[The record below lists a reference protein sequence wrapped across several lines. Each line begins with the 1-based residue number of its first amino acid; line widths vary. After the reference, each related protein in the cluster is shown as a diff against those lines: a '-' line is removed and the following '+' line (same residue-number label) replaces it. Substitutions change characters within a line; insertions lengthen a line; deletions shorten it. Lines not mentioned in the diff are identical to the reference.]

1 MYMRV
6 MRGFEHDLFVS
17 TMKRIPAATV
27 QQFHKPHPC
36 DRCYQSRFC
45 LPTALPREQLGRMR
59 EIVHSTM
66 QVEKGECLFSSGSAM
81 DKVYAVHVGSF
92 KSVVHSPD
100 GRHQV
105 LGFHV
110 PGELM
115 GLENLV
121 AQRYAIDVV
130 ALEESEACE
139 VNVRDLEL
147 AARDVSTLQHQLH
160 CLIGDRLARAQQD
173 QFNLG
178 SAHAEERLA
187 RFLLDLS
194 QRLKARGLS
203 PRQFTL
209 HMSRDEMAS
218 YLGLKMETVSR
229 LLSRFHRDGLIK
241 LSVRELQI
249 TDREGLA
256 ALIAPLEP

>member
-1 MYMRV
+1 
-6 MRGFEHDLFVS
+6 
-17 TMKRIPAATV
+17 
-27 QQFHKPHPC
+27 
-36 DRCYQSRFC
+36 
-45 LPTALPREQLGRMR
+45 
-59 EIVHSTM
+59 
-66 QVEKGECLFSSGSAM
+66 M

-92 KSVVHSPD
+92 KSVVHSTD
-100 GRHQV
+100 GRQQI

-121 AQRYAIDVV
+121 ARRHAIAVV

-160 CLIGDRLARAQQD
+160 CLMGDRLARAQQD

-187 RFLLDLS
+187 RFLLDFS

-203 PRQFTL
+203 SWQLTL
-209 HMSRDEMAS
+209 HMTREEMAS
-218 YLGLKMETVSR
+218 YLGLTMETVSR

>member
-1 MYMRV
+1 
-6 MRGFEHDLFVS
+6 
-17 TMKRIPAATV
+17 MKTIPAATT

-36 DRCYQSRFC
+36 ERCYQSRFC

-66 QVEKGECLFSSGSAM
+66 QVEKGERLFRSGAATG
-81 DKVYAVHVGSF
+81 KVYAVHVGSF
-92 KSVVHSPD
+92 KSVVHSGN
-100 GRHQV
+100 GRHQI

-121 AQRYAIDVV
+121 AHRYVIDVV

-139 VNVRDLEL
+139 VHVRDLEH
-147 AARDVSTLQHQLH
+147 AARDLSSLQHQLH

-194 QRLKARGLS
+194 RRFKARGLS
-203 PRQFTL
+203 PSQLTL

-249 TDREGLA
+249 TDGPGLA